1 MRTAI
6 TATGNKSD
14 SLIDTKFGRC
24 SFFVIYDSE
33 TGSVEYIPNPFVD
46 VEESAGADSVKL
58 LSARGVKQI
67 IAGDF
72 GSKIKPALDS
82 LKIRMIVIK
91 DAGKKISEILELLEK
106 NK

>member
-14 SLIDTKFGRC
+14 SLIDSRFGRC

-33 TGSVEYIPNPFVD
+33 TGSVEYIPNPFAD
-46 VEESAGADSVKL
+46 VEEGAGADAVRL
-58 LSARGVKQI
+58 LADREVKQI
-67 IAGDF
+67 ISGDF
-72 GSKIKPALDS
+72 GLKIKPMLDS

-91 DAGKKISEILELLEK
+91 DPEKKISEILDLLEK
-106 NK
+106 RI